1 MRIESSRPY
10 GLPVPPSEI
19 KENAPER
26 MTKVPD
32 KTGNAAGD
40 QFELSAE
47 HRVTRDLINIGS
59 PQPISSTLSP
69 ERVAEIRAK
78 VTSGYY
84 LTSQAAE
91 ATASAVADF
100 HR

>member
-10 GLPVPPSEI
+10 GLPVPNAEA
-19 KENAPER
+19 KETAPDR
-26 MTKVPD
+26 LAKVPE
-32 KTGNAAGD
+32 KTANAAGD

-47 HRVTRDLINIGS
+47 HKVTRDLVNIGS
-59 PQPISSTLSP
+59 LQGGSSTLSP

-78 VTSGYY
+78 VAGGYY
-84 LTSQAAE
+84 LTAIAAE
-91 ATASAVADF
+91 ETASAVADF